1 MQIQIPAEIF
11 VYTWWSRL
19 YPAAEATQLGR
30 LYNESLAARWERR
43 PTHLSYFLTTT
54 KSTVP
59 PPSTVLL
66 YHCKPFFH
74 EKRLLPHW
82 LYSSPPHL
90 DFLYHCL
97 RLSFLTWP
105 VTNTIIGRYLV
116 IDNHFPRTL
125 KNCIP
130 LDSNWTLIWH
140 CLISSK
146 LWMLFFAVWKKIAI
160 SYGQMIFSFNPLY
173 QSNTKHSWNWCALF
187 KFCKYYAYRSLT
199 LLTHV
204 LVHFVKSACLYSVNP
219 FSTLFFAQT
228 GKSKV

>member
-1 MQIQIPAEIF
+1 MQIQMQIQIPAGIF
-11 VYTWWSRL
+11 VYTWRSRL

-54 KSTVP
+54 NSTVPLYFCTLYFLTTTNSTVPP

-97 RLSFLTWP
+97 RLSFLSWP

-116 IDNHFPRTL
+116 IENHFLRTL
-125 KNCIP
+125 TNCIP
-130 LDSNWTLIWH
+130 LDSNRTLIWH
-140 CLISSK
+140 CLI
-146 LWMLFFAVWKKIAI
+146 
-160 SYGQMIFSFNPLY
+160 
-173 QSNTKHSWNWCALF
+173 
-187 KFCKYYAYRSLT
+187 
-199 LLTHV
+199 
-204 LVHFVKSACLYSVNP
+204 
-219 FSTLFFAQT
+219 
-228 GKSKV
+228 

>member
-1 MQIQIPAEIF
+1 MPSSSPKPIPMQIRMQIQMQIQIPAEMF

-54 KSTVP
+54 NSTVPP

-90 DFLYHCL
+90 DFPYRCL
-97 RLSFLTWP
+97 PLPFLTWP
-105 VTNTIIGRYLV
+105 VTNSWVVIEPV
-116 IDNHFPRTL
+116 IDHQEIYF
-125 KNCIP
+125 
-130 LDSNWTLIWH
+130 
-140 CLISSK
+140 
-146 LWMLFFAVWKKIAI
+146 
-160 SYGQMIFSFNPLY
+160 
-173 QSNTKHSWNWCALF
+173 ALF
-187 KFCKYYAYRSLT
+187 LCLSPLP
-199 LLTHV
+199 V
-204 LVHFVKSACLYSVNP
+204 LVSNN
-219 FSTLFFAQT
+219 
-228 GKSKV
+228 